1 MDKLVATRVL
11 LERVYKI
18 HVPAWGEE
26 GSYHGT
32 GFIMFYE
39 KNVYLVT
46 ARHVIPDA
54 EIMDLS
60 GIVRNTGI
68 AKLPLTWIGSG
79 KGASD
84 VSVMRVLDT
93 SRFDFPR
100 SNFVIP
106 MNSAGRILGEDV
118 LFLGYPL
125 SVGTSGISNIN
136 RGFPLPLVHKGI
148 YSCSLLYNGD
158 PCFWIHAN
166 ADVGISGGPVIA
178 INNSPELK
186 STGVNYNVIGVIFSM
201 TMESSGLSQEG
212 DDIQIP
218 TGFVGAIRIEEVLD
232 IIDGYFKVRSDT

>member
-1 MDKLVATRVL
+1 MDRLVANRVL

-26 GSYHGT
+26 RSYHGT

-60 GIVRNTGI
+60 GIVRSAGI
-68 AKLPLTWIGSG
+68 AKPPLTWIGSG

-84 VSVMRVLDT
+84 VSVMRVSDT
-93 SRFDFPR
+93 SGFDLPR

-118 LFLGYPL
+118 LFLGYPR
-125 SVGTSGISNIN
+125 SVGESGISGIN
-136 RGFPLPLVHKGI
+136 RGFPLPLIHKGI
-148 YSCSLLYNGD
+148 YSCSLLYSGD

-186 STGVNYNVIGVIFSM
+186 STGVNYSVIGVIFGMSM
-201 TMESSGLSQEG
+201 RRSGRSQEG

-218 TGFVGAIRIEEVLD
+218 TGFVGAIWIEEVFR
-232 IIDGYFKVRSDT
+232 IIDAYLKVESDT